1 MFLAQLLCVF
11 FLYIA
16 WMGVGFVST
25 GTQARASLAC
35 TKAAAFSC
43 CTRQDAAPVERQRPW
58 CRTLSGM
65 MAMMAMVAMP
75 WEAIRDGMRFV
86 VDRGLRALE
95 RRTVPIMTGSIGEL

>member
-1 MFLAQLLCVF
+1 
-11 FLYIA
+11 
-16 WMGVGFVST
+16 
-25 GTQARASLAC
+25 
-35 TKAAAFSC
+35 
-43 CTRQDAAPVERQRPW
+43 
-58 CRTLSGM
+58 LSGM